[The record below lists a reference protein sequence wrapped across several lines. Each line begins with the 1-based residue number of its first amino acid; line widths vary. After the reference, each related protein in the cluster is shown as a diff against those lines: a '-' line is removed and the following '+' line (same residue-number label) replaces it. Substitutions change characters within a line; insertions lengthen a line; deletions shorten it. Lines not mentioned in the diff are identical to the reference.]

1 MRLRTLL
8 VVVLA
13 AGCGAAHETSGV
25 VPWLDHPLALY
36 RVPPPRTISYPT
48 SAPACHASQLRATQ
62 GRGGAAAGTYYERV
76 VFTNVGT
83 TTCLLRGYPTISA
96 VGPSGVRQQLRS
108 QMHDHGVDAL
118 VPADIPPGKHVLLD
132 LRSSDQCYPAA
143 HYRRPVFRFPHVG
156 SIAAGDRF
164 GLLVFCDLA
173 WSNVGLPLREV
184 SVSTIPGTPS
194 TLELKLRVPAM
205 VRAGSTLRYV
215 ATLHNPTAT
224 KVVLKPCPGYTQGL
238 YASGLVVRGSF
249 ELNCAAARSIPAGGR
264 VRFEMR
270 LAVPERAK
278 AWFAKLGWSLDTPTG
293 PFTGAAIRIGADST
307 S

>member
-1 MRLRTLL
+1 MRLRSLL
-8 VVVLA
+8 LVVLA
-13 AGCGAAHETSGV
+13 AGCGAARETSGV
-25 VPWLDHPLALY
+25 VPWLDHPLPLY
-36 RVPPPRTISYPT
+36 RVPPPRTIPYRT
-48 SAPACHASQLRATQ
+48 SAPACRALQLRVTQ
-62 GRGGAAAGTYYERV
+62 GRGGAAAGTFYERV
-76 VFTNVGT
+76 VFTNVAT

-96 VGPSGVRQQLRS
+96 VGPNGVRQQLRS
-108 QMHDHGVDAL
+108 WRHDHGVDAL

-132 LRSSDQCYPAA
+132 LRSGDQCYPAA
-143 HYRRPVFRFPHVG
+143 HYRSPVFTFPHVG

-205 VRAGSTLRYV
+205 VRAGSPLGYV
-215 ATLHNPTAT
+215 VTLHNPTAT
-224 KVVLKPCPGYTQGL
+224 TVVLKPCPGYTQGL

-249 ELNCAAARSIPAGGR
+249 ELNCAAAHSIPAGGHMR
-264 VRFEMR
+264 LDMR
-270 LAVPERAK
+270 LALPKRAK
-278 AWFAKLGWSLDTPTG
+278 AGFAKLGWSLDTPTG
-293 PFTGAAIRIGADST
+293 PSTGAAIRIGAHPS